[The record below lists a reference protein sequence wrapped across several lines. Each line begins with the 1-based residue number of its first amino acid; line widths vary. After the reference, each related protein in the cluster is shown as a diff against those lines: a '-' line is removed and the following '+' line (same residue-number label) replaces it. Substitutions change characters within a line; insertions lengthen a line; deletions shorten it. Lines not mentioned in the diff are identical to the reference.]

1 MLCWRDLPLI
11 SHGGCLPPARPPPG
25 VFHGFIVGASA
36 MWIAVSSVRYR
47 TVLPLRYA
55 RCRILTK
62 RDKKSCGIMGA
73 LRKIAQCET
82 AVLWER
88 YERYSGSATINI
100 FFTDSFTI
108 LWMSDSVNLIS
119 VHWLIGFHLPVIHW
133 TGMGRKKYFA
143 TPVFVKWTSMLWK
156 KVDSMVILSIFSSIL
171 GWTDIKMWSF

>member
-1 MLCWRDLPLI
+1 MVCWRDLPLI

-36 MWIAVSSVRYR
+36 MWITVSSVRYR

-73 LRKIAQCET
+73 LRKIAQRET

-88 YERYSGSATINI
+88 YERYSGSATITTQSSLWFGVLPIEKLLIFISNNYFFVQNSIDVKPYVITRFVSFI
-100 FFTDSFTI
+100 FFITIEQYEVLNQFTFC
-108 LWMSDSVNLIS
+108 LLVKFFFYLIRII
-119 VHWLIGFHLPVIHW
+119 V
-133 TGMGRKKYFA
+133 
-143 TPVFVKWTSMLWK
+143 
-156 KVDSMVILSIFSSIL
+156 
-171 GWTDIKMWSF
+171 